1 MKAAYKVWLD
11 NNGKAFG
18 EGPYEL
24 LQRIEA
30 TGSLHQAAKE
40 LKMSYRK
47 AWLVLHRCEEKL
59 GFHLL
64 DRQVGGA
71 SGGGSRLTPRARK
84 LIARY
89 GKFQREVDQ
98 SLERIYRKY
107 FG

>member
-1 MKAAYKVWLD
+1 MKVAYKVWLD

-24 LQRIEA
+24 IQRIEE

-47 AWLVLHRCEEKL
+47 AWVILQRCEERL

-64 DRQVGGA
+64 KRTIGGA
-71 SGGGSRLTPRARK
+71 SGGGSQVTPRARK
-84 LIARY
+84 MMSRY
-89 GKFQREVDQ
+89 QKFRRDVDR
-98 SLERIYRKY
+98 SLERIYRKH